1 MGRLWKHSCA
11 LLAALA
17 IASTLWAGKE
27 FPALPGQAVV
37 PNQLLVRY
45 KTGTP
50 TASVTASLAPA
61 PGSQALLLAT
71 GLPDVYLVQ
80 LPPGTN
86 PSFSTQLSQHP
97 SVEYVEPNRIRH
109 FTVQTPNEQYIPPSL
124 FTALGQWALTNI
136 QALQPWQLM
145 PNGDLTSA
153 SAGTAR
159 IKVEG
164 IDSGHD

>member
-45 KTGTP
+45 KAGTP
-50 TASVTASLAPA
+50 TASVTSSLAPA

-86 PSFSTQLSQHP
+86 PSFATQLSQHP

-109 FTVQTPNEQYIPPSL
+109 ITVQTPNDQFFPALLNPYTS
-124 FTALGQWALTNI
+124 LGQWALTNI
-136 QALQPWQLM
+136 QALQAWQ
-145 PNGDLTSA
+145 
-153 SAGTAR
+153 
-159 IKVEG
+159 
-164 IDSGHD
+164 